1 MADKKIVHN
10 NAKQEEKVSS
20 TAKFDSTKIGWVDI
34 DDTLIDSSISSAL
47 DALPHIKYI
56 RERNDSF
63 YKWDIFY
70 VMQDNPDYLG
80 FLSYRRV
87 DKENISL
94 GYLYVLDGEINHTR
108 LKALMIEDRRQI
120 LKVAVTCAKLQVD
133 KDHSVGV
140 FYNELS

>member
-10 NAKQEEKVSS
+10 NAKQEKKVSS

-56 RERNDSF
+56 RERNGSF

-70 VMQDNPDYLG
+70 VMQDNPDHLG
-80 FLSYRRV
+80 YLSYRRV
-87 DKENISL
+87 DKKNISL
-94 GYLYVLDGEINHTR
+94 GYLYVLDGEINYTR

-120 LKVAVTCAKLQVD
+120 LKTAVTYAKLQVD
-133 KDHSVGV
+133 KDHSVGI